1 MWQHDLGE
9 QPFSREERRFLS
21 RAGRSLVSLDTLMA
35 RVEAVAGTEQPSRG
49 RQSYLA
55 GRLMDE
61 RLFSS
66 FEEAY
71 AFADSYYALAKAGP
85 ISKHLLWDW
94 E

>member
-1 MWQHDLGE
+1 
-9 QPFSREERRFLS
+9 
-21 RAGRSLVSLDTLMA
+21 MA
-35 RVEAVAGTEQPSRG
+35 EH
-49 RQSYLA
+49 
-55 GRLMDE
+55 
-61 RLFSS
+61 LFSS